1 MSDKNNDIYNENK
14 HEHLIDVLFAA
25 LKNARDEG
33 GLSLEEIS
41 QVIASVLERE
51 EVESLA
57 EELTKR
63 AMEQNPL
70 YKCMWCDKELDAEEY
85 AEHLGICDKCLIKE
99 LEDKINTDSVERLKP
114 DNENDF

>member
-25 LKNARDEG
+25 LKNTREQD
-33 GLSLEEIS
+33 GLTLEEIS
-41 QVIASVLERE
+41 QVIASALGEDTQF
-51 EVESLA
+51 LIK
-57 EELTKR
+57 ELGQR
-63 AMEQNPL
+63 IMEQHPL
-70 YKCMWCDKELDAEEY
+70 YKCMWCEKELEEEEFS
-85 AEHLGICDKCLIKE
+85 EHMGICDKCLIKE

>member
-1 MSDKNNDIYNENK
+1 MSLKENDIYNEQR

-25 LKNARDEG
+25 LKNTRDEG

-51 EVESLA
+51 EVESLT

-70 YKCMWCDKELDAEEY
+70 YKCIWCDKELDAEEY

>member
-1 MSDKNNDIYNENK
+1 MSLKENDIYNEQR

-25 LKNARDEG
+25 LKNTRDEG

-41 QVIASVLERE
+41 NVIASALGEDTQFLVK
-51 EVESLA
+51 
-57 EELTKR
+57 ELGQR
-63 AMEQNPL
+63 IMEQHPL
-70 YKCMWCDKELDAEEY
+70 YKCMWCEKELEEEEFS
-85 AEHLGICDKCLIKE
+85 EHMGICDKCLIKE